1 MLYSGEERLFT
12 YLQDRLFTYLPVSF
26 QKFFRKRPV
35 RELLPAQP
43 IEEVSIDPW
52 WIAHIGYITEDD
64 VKVGVNVCVFVCMC
78 AHPIVCATVC
88 VCACVYMYAYAH
100 ACMCV
105 LCVNVHL
112 LV

>member
-1 MLYSGEERLFT
+1 MTFQSIRKGYQFLCPRLVPSYGDKMWT
-12 YLQDRLFTYLPVSF
+12 VELLVTF

-64 VKVGVNVCVFVCMC
+64 VKVGVCVCVCVCVRVCVCVCVCVFSVFKF
-78 AHPIVCATVC
+78 
-88 VCACVYMYAYAH
+88 
-100 ACMCV
+100 
-105 LCVNVHL
+105 
-112 LV
+112 